1 MKKWY
6 LARRLMTCS
15 VAGRPSLIEEDF
27 FLLRA
32 FHQAEAK
39 DKARQISIG
48 EETSY
53 DNCYGQQVTWA
64 FQRVIDVS
72 ALDIEEFTDGVWI
85 YRRSFPRLS
94 KLTQRSRDRIS
105 LSDRASHSRPPE
117 RKWYGAMLFFRVD
130 GEHPHEE
137 ERLLLVQAAR
147 EEDAAQRALKAALKS
162 THQSECVVGLFQ
174 MYEILE
180 DRIETGTEVYCRFYR
195 PSQLKRN
202 PLQPPREARLSV
214 LDVSQQTAEMRASA

>member
-1 MKKWY
+1 MKWY

-32 FHQAEAK
+32 LHQAEAE
-39 DKARQISIG
+39 DKARHISLG

-53 DNCYGQQVTWA
+53 DNCYSQQVTWT
-64 FQRVIDVS
+64 FQRVIDVVE
-72 ALDIEEFTDGVWI
+72 LDIEEFINGVWI

-94 KLTQRSRDRIS
+94 KLAQRSKDKIS
-105 LSDRASHSRPPE
+105 VSDGASRSRSLE

-137 ERLLLVQAAR
+137 ERLVLVQAAG
-147 EEDAAQRALKAALKS
+147 EDEAAQRALKAALTS
-162 THQSECVVGLFQ
+162 NHQSEHVVGLFQ
-174 MYEILE
+174 VYEIL
-180 DRIETGTEVYCRFYR
+180 DDCIETGTEVYCRFYW

-202 PLQPPREARLSV
+202 PLQPPR
-214 LDVSQQTAEMRASA
+214 